1 VIDPRA
7 LIADLDNMLTDGG
20 TPARLVRSGS
30 SPYGI
35 DCIVTLRG
43 YSPSELIAGSDIT
56 QQDQQFVLSPTAL
69 IAGNWPGPG
78 APRGGDPLIPRRDD
92 RIVANRVTMTIQAA
106 AGVYVQGVLVRID
119 GRVRGS
125 N

>member
-1 VIDPRA
+1 MDPLA
-7 LIADLDNMLTDGG
+7 LISELDITLADAG
-20 TPARLVRSGS
+20 TPARLVRGGPA
-30 SPYGI
+30 PYGV

-43 YSPSELIAGSDIT
+43 YSPSELIPGGDII
-56 QQDQQFVLSPTAL
+56 QQDQQFVLSPSPL
-69 IAGNWPGPG
+69 IAGAWPGPG
-78 APRGGDPLIPRRDD
+78 APRGGDPLIPRKDD